1 MNYFFTAIFTLEM
14 IFKLIG
20 LGFLDYVR
28 DGFNILDAIVV
39 VFSLIEAGL
48 GGDSAVSSIR
58 TLRLLRIMKLARS
71 WESLRLLLNAIMH
84 TISSIGPF
92 TVLLGLFMYVSALMG
107 LQFFA
112 GKIPG
117 PPRANFD

>member
-71 WESLRLLLNAIMH
+71 W
-84 TISSIGPF
+84 
-92 TVLLGLFMYVSALMG
+92 
-107 LQFFA
+107 
-112 GKIPG
+112 
-117 PPRANFD
+117 